1 VKEEGRKATKQC
13 TGFNG
18 WMLREEGRWQKKD
31 GRRKIF
37 PLGHSPTIARS
48 RYHGETGGEPLARL
62 IVKK

>member
-31 GRRKIF
+31 GRRKIL
-37 PLGHSPTIARS
+37 PLGHSPTLALS
-48 RYHGETGGEPLARL
+48 RYHCEAGGEPLLRQ